1 MTTRPTS
8 ESRHALNAVC
18 PYFTM
23 FPLEFPLRVL
33 GAAPSRRAVVLDPFC
48 GRGTSNYAARAL
60 KLASYGIDTS
70 PIAVAIAQAKLAVA
84 DRDAVLELLDELLED
99 VEPAQIPRGEFWRLA
114 FHPTTLYQLCQLRE
128 GLSTR
133 RSGAATLLRGVVLG
147 CLHGP
152 QSKDPAS
159 AGYFSN
165 QMPRTFASKP
175 DYSVRYWRKHDLL
188 PRPVDV
194 RDPITRK
201 LDRVLAEPVPVPR
214 VMGSI
219 RRGNSTHAS
228 AYDHVPDNVSH
239 VITSPPY
246 YGLVTY
252 VEDQWLRHWF
262 LGGPERI
269 EYGNRV
275 QLSHRSPEDFAATLA
290 KVWDNCGDHLSS
302 DGLMAVR
309 FGSIRSRDREPKA
322 ILRRSLRLSRH
333 HWRITSVRD
342 VGTSAQ
348 GRRQADTM
356 RTLSEPT
363 HEFDFR
369 IRPA

>member
-1 MTTRPTS
+1 MTPAHPS

-33 GAAPSRRAVVLDPFC
+33 GAAPPRRAVVLDPFC

-60 KLASYGIDTS
+60 KLSSYGIDTS

-84 DRDAVLELLDELLED
+84 ERQDVLDLLDEILDD
-99 VEPAQIPRGEFWRLA
+99 VEPEQLPRGEFWRLA
-114 FHPTTLYQLCQLRE
+114 FHPQTLYQLCQLRE
-128 GLSTR
+128 GLAMR

-152 QSKDPAS
+152 QSKDPDA

-175 DYSVRYWRKHDLL
+175 DYSVRYWRKHGLR

-194 RDPITRK
+194 VDPITRK

-219 RRGNSTHAS
+219 RRGNSVHAS
-228 AYDHVPDNVSH
+228 AYEHVPDNVSH

-252 VEDQWLRHWF
+252 VEDQWLRRWF

-275 QLSHRSPEDFAATLA
+275 QLSHRSPEDFAMTLA
-290 KVWDNCGDHLSS
+290 RVWDHCGDHLRT

-309 FGSIRSRDREPKA
+309 FGSIRSRDRDPKV
-322 ILRRSLRLSRH
+322 ILRRSLGLSRH

-342 VGTSAQ
+342 VGTAAH
-348 GRRQADTM
+348 GKRQADTM
-356 RTLSEPT
+356 RTKSEPT

>member
-1 MTTRPTS
+1 MTPAHPS

-33 GAAPSRRAVVLDPFC
+33 GAAPPRRAVVLDPFC

-60 KLASYGIDTS
+60 KLSSYGIDTS
-70 PIAVAIAQAKLAVA
+70 PIAVAIAQAKLAVTKRE
-84 DRDAVLELLDELLED
+84 DVLDLLEEILKK
-99 VEPAQIPRGEFWRLA
+99 VEPAQVPRGEFWRRA
-114 FHPTTLYQLCQLRE
+114 FHPQTLYQLCQLRE
-128 GLSTR
+128 GLATR
-133 RSGAATLLRGVVLG
+133 RSGAATLLRGIVLG

-152 QSKDPAS
+152 QSKNPDA

-175 DYSVRYWRKHDLL
+175 DYSVRYWRKHGLR

-194 RDPITRK
+194 VDPITRK

-228 AYDHVPDNVSH
+228 AYSHVPDNISH

-275 QLSHRSPEDFAATLA
+275 QLSHRSPEDFATTLA
-290 KVWDNCGDHLSS
+290 RVWDHCGNHLRT
-302 DGLMAVR
+302 DGLMVVR
-309 FGSIRSRDREPKA
+309 FGSIRSRDRDPKA
-322 ILRRSLRLSRH
+322 ILRRSLHLSRH
-333 HWRITSVRD
+333 HWRITGVRD
-342 VGTSAQ
+342 VGTSAR
-348 GRRQADTM
+348 GKRQADTM
-356 RTLSEPT
+356 RTQSEPT